1 MEQITVK
8 MERRGLS
15 MVADR
20 RQVALALK
28 TWRLRRN
35 ITQKDLA
42 QQWGVSRWTIIR
54 IEKGEA
60 VSWEMAYRIFAK
72 LSDELAKEGKEGER

>member
-20 RQVALALK
+20 NQVALALK

-42 QQWGVSRWTIIR
+42 KQWGVSRWTIIR

-72 LSDELAKEGKEGER
+72 LSEELAKEGKEGDR